1 MNFYFKPSIAIAMLG
16 LYLTSCNE
24 GTFKSKEIVVNPDT
38 ELPQGFWDDII
49 SDDIEYFTL
58 SGQKSNKLSTITYIL
73 RVGDYIVSTHPNTST
88 IYFHDLNGSFQHHLR
103 SSGKGPLE
111 FSEVMT
117 IARFDDHH
125 ILINDPSKN
134 SILKY
139 NISNQK
145 ITEEFKTN
153 LYIYNMYYD
162 EISTRL
168 IFTTNDFDSGFIKY
182 VDNMDFK
189 NIYPLIHATAPA
201 NMIVSRAP
209 FLKINGQQLIINIGF
224 LDTIYLYNFQTN
236 KMDKKYILG
245 KGETNISKTG
255 KEKII
260 NAVMERKLKIF
271 EKVIAPMGEPS
282 MIDKYLIIPLFYHGE
297 YKSLVIDT
305 QNEHSY
311 FYNFHSNKGN
321 KIDFIDQGGY
331 SIRPFTKDNEG
342 YFYDI
347 GDLPLTKIN
356 HNFSS
361 ELPFVRNFN
370 KLLAENDENPFIIR
384 FKLK

>member
-1 MNFYFKPSIAIAMLG
+1 
-16 LYLTSCNE
+16 
-24 GTFKSKEIVVNPDT
+24 
-38 ELPQGFWDDII
+38 
-49 SDDIEYFTL
+49 
-58 SGQKSNKLSTITYIL
+58 
-73 RVGDYIVSTHPNTST
+73 
-88 IYFHDLNGSFQHHLR
+88 
-103 SSGKGPLE
+103 
-111 FSEVMT
+111 
-117 IARFDDHH
+117 
-125 ILINDPSKN
+125 
-134 SILKY
+134 
-139 NISNQK
+139 
-145 ITEEFKTN
+145 
-153 LYIYNMYYD
+153 
-162 EISTRL
+162 
-168 IFTTNDFDSGFIKY
+168 
-182 VDNMDFK
+182 
-189 NIYPLIHATAPA
+189 
-201 NMIVSRAP
+201 
-209 FLKINGQQLIINIGF
+209 
-224 LDTIYLYNFQTN
+224 
-236 KMDKKYILG
+236 MDKKYILG